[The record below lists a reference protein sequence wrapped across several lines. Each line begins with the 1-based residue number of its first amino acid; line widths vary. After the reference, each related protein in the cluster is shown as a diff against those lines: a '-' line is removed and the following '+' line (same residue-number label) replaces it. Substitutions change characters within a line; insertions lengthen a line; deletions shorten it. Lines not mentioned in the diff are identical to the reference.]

1 MYLCFLLWF
10 SEFSESSYFESPFWE
25 VPHLSLSKVIHWWLI
40 FFWWS
45 QISLNVL
52 GAFGHTLMPGQW
64 RTGYLFQSL
73 QPGLVCVSPYLKH
86 LQKFSILIIDFTKT
100 TVNSAL
106 EGTLSSSLLWLL
118 QPEVHGPDE
127 LGEDKDT
134 DSPMA
139 TTADV
144 TSKAHSLPDRHITGA
159 HSRITLAVACLPLNF
174 IEAGPEA
181 SFVATVQVCVF
192 LRIRSFCPLFSESF
206 LIFVIL
212 AMMHSSL
219 LLTLVIWVFSPFFFL
234 FTLTINLSILL
245 FFRNLIL
252 VCWFSLYFLILY
264 LSISFTLILTKCF
277 SLLKCSNILFCL
289 IKI

>member
-1 MYLCFLLWF
+1 MHFLIVSLFFIVVQWVFWKQLFWISFLRGPTSF
-10 SEFSESSYFESPFWE
+10 SLKG
-25 VPHLSLSKVIHWWLI
+25 HSLVTN
-40 FFWWS
+40 FFWWC

-52 GAFGHTLMPGQW
+52 GAFGRTLMPGQW

-73 QPGLVCVSPYLKH
+73 QPGLVCVSPYLKD

-159 HSRITLAVACLPLNF
+159 HSRIMLAVACLPLNF

-192 LRIRSFCPLFSESF
+192 LGIRSFCPLFS
-206 LIFVIL
+206 
-212 AMMHSSL
+212 
-219 LLTLVIWVFSPFFFL
+219 
-234 FTLTINLSILL
+234 
-245 FFRNLIL
+245 
-252 VCWFSLYFLILY
+252 
-264 LSISFTLILTKCF
+264 
-277 SLLKCSNILFCL
+277 
-289 IKI
+289 